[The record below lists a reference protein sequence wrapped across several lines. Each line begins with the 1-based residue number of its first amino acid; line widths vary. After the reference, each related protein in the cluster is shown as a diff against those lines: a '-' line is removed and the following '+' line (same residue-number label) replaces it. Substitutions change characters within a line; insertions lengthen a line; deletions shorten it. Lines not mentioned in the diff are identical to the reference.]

1 MSSKLPFKKTPVS
14 EEVERE
20 VIGMATDPKY
30 GRSIEITQDDII
42 KARRKDGTEEAY
54 YPTATGGKLDRFY
67 ISFKGPNLRPQTGGQ
82 IGDLSDYVQ
91 QQVSFQQHQIQEMY
105 DQKMYQARQ
114 MGLPDEE
121 YYNAAQQIK
130 TETQMAEFEMRQR
143 ADAVKMS
150 LEQLDKLQEADM
162 LTPEAV
168 EKAKYELVGLPAPQ
182 HAMLDPQKEYQ
193 KLDAYRTDIES
204 KLKGFYKENKTVR
217 VPKGP
222 PSTYERRTPYG
233 AFKYWAGMDKKNV
246 EAIFIE
252 EYNASTGKTA
262 PRPATKQEQA
272 ERVELLRELVRV
284 RGLQIKL
291 MEQSGHIQP
300 ITAQQLKTA
309 NRFQSAIAGQ
319 GPTVMQP
326 KNNDPLGILQ

>member
-1 MSSKLPFKKTPVS
+1 MPSKLPFKKTPVS
-14 EEVERE
+14 AEVERE

-30 GRSIEITQDDII
+30 GRSVEITQDDII
-42 KARRKDGTEEAY
+42 KATRKDGTEEAY

-67 ISFKGPNLRPQTGGQ
+67 ISFKGPNPAPQTGGQ
-82 IGDLSDYVQ
+82 TGDLSDYVQ
-91 QQVSFQQHQIQEMY
+91 QQVSFQQRQIQEMY

-130 TETQMAEFEMRQR
+130 TETQMAEFEMRQK

-150 LEQLDKLQEADM
+150 LGQLDKLQEAGT

-182 HAMLDPQKEYQ
+182 RATLDPQKEYQ

-222 PSTYERRTPYG
+222 PSAYEKTTPYG
-233 AFKYWAGMDKKNV
+233 AFKYWAGMDKKNI
-246 EAIFIE
+246 EAVYVE
-252 EYNASTGKTA
+252 EYNASTGKKTI
-262 PRPATKQEQA
+262 RPATKQEQA
-272 ERVELLRELVRV
+272 ERVELMRELVRV
-284 RGLQIKL
+284 RDLQIKL

-300 ITAQQLKTA
+300 VTAQQLKTA